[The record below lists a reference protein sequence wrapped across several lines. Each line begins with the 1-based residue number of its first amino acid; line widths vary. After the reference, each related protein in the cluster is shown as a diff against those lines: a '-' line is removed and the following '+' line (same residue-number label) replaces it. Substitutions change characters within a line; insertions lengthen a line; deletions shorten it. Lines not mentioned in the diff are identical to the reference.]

1 MSASAQHSQAQQQ
14 QQQKSCNCDLL
25 LWRNPVQTGKYF
37 GGSLLALLILKKDVH
52 EVQVRLLESVTYGGT
67 IV

>member
-37 GGSLLALLILKKDVH
+37 GGSLLALLILKK
-52 EVQVRLLESVTYGGT
+52 LT
-67 IV
+67 